1 MIQIFSRRF
10 PSKDLLLFSLV
21 LMLAVLPAGCFRHH
35 RHRDRDRNVRPTR
48 ASLIIQKTAPYQDWA
63 AIRNQMKRDCDI
75 EAQVPAMVKKFAK
88 GYDNVL
94 LYDIIPADTVATVL
108 TMTIKDAKGMTG
120 GVYSGAKYI
129 TVEGTVK
136 QDGRVLGTF
145 VDRSESAW
153 GRYKVGVGAQL
164 MPEISGAGHR
174 ASTCQL
180 LFQCA
185 ETIGEDVAE
194 WLKKPTMN
202 ALLGDAG
209 KPREDEV
216 KSTNTGTND
225 PAGK

>member
-1 MIQIFSRRF
+1 MIRIFSIRF
-10 PSKDLLLFSLV
+10 LSKDLLLFSLV
-21 LMLAVLPAGCFRHH
+21 LMLALLPAGCFRHH
-35 RHRDRDRNVRPTR
+35 RHRDKEVRPTR
-48 ASLIIQKTAPYQDWA
+48 ASLIIQKTAAYQDWA
-63 AIRNQMKRDCDI
+63 AVRSQMSRDCNV
-75 EAQVPAMVKKFAK
+75 EAGVPAMVKKHAEGK
-88 GYDNVL
+88 YDNVL
-94 LYDIIPADTVATVL
+94 LYDVIPPDTVATVL

-164 MPEISGAGHR
+164 MPEIRGAGHR

-185 ETIGEDVAE
+185 ETIGEDVAK
-194 WLKKPTMN
+194 WLQKPTMN
-202 ALLGDAG
+202 AQLGTAGQPLEDAG
-209 KPREDEV
+209 QSKDTEV
-216 KSTNTGTND
+216 KD
-225 PAGK
+225 PANK